1 MTGRQ
6 AIIRLKAKLN
16 SLDTASNRTVRPE
29 LALLFLNDAY
39 NKLVDAK
46 YEKTQQGDSTAF
58 QLNQKTTDDLN
69 HLTVTETVVPTK
81 IGDEYEVSLLSLTN
95 YSHHLR
101 SVLDILYKSKT
112 YKVNKINYK
121 TIDTLGTVFD
131 DPFNSTE
138 PLNPIVY
145 FENNKII
152 VISDNFSVT
161 NHKITYLKSPNLI
174 TLEEEIAAPFVDSI
188 IDVASWMILESWGD
202 QRAQSK
208 ITIDKLIEN
217 E

>member
-46 YEKTQQGDSTAF
+46 YEKAQQEDSTAF

-69 HLTVTETVVPTK
+69 HLTVTENVVPTK
-81 IGDEYEVSLLSLTN
+81 VGNEYEVSLLSLAN

-121 TIDTLGTVFD
+121 TLDTLGTVFD

-174 TLEEEIAAPFVDSI
+174 TLDEEITAPFGDSI

>member
-46 YEKTQQGDSTAF
+46 YEKTQQDDSTAF

-69 HLTVTETVVPTK
+69 HLTSTISVTPYK
-81 IGDEYEVSLLSLTN
+81 IENEYIVDLTELDSYN
-95 YSHHLR
+95 HHLR
-101 SVLDILYKSKT
+101 SVLEILYEGKT
-112 YKVNKINYK
+112 YKVNKLNYK
-121 TIDTLGTVFD
+121 SIDTIGTVFD

-145 FENNKII
+145 FEDNKII
-152 VISDNFSVT
+152 VLTDNFSVSK
-161 NHKITYLKSPNLI
+161 HKITYLKSPKDI
-174 TLEEEIAAPFVDSI
+174 TLDGVIEAPFVDSI
-188 IDVASWMILESWGD
+188 IDVATWMILESWGD

>member
-46 YEKTQQGDSTAF
+46 YEKTQQDDSTAF

-69 HLTVTETVVPTK
+69 HLTSTISVTPYK
-81 IGDEYEVSLLSLTN
+81 IENEYIVDLTELGSYN
-95 YSHHLR
+95 HHLR
-101 SVLDILYKSKT
+101 SVLEILYEGKT
-112 YKVNKINYK
+112 YKVNKLNYK
-121 TIDTLGTVFD
+121 SIDTIGTVFD

-145 FENNKII
+145 FEDNKII
-152 VISDNFSVT
+152 VLTDNFSVSK
-161 NHKITYLKSPNLI
+161 HKITYLKSPKEI
-174 TLEEEIAAPFVDSI
+174 TLDGVIEAPFVDSI
-188 IDVASWMILESWGD
+188 IDVATWMILESWGD
-202 QRAQSK
+202 PRSQSK

>member
-46 YEKTQQGDSTAF
+46 YEKTQQEDSTAF

-69 HLTVTETVVPTK
+69 HLTVTDNVVPVK
-81 IGDEYEVSLLSLTN
+81 VGNEYEVSLLSLAN

-174 TLEEEIAAPFVDSI
+174 TLDEEITAPFGDSI
-188 IDVASWMILESWGD
+188 IDVDSWMILESWGD

-208 ITIDKLIEN
+208 ITIDKLVEN

>member
-46 YEKTQQGDSTAF
+46 YEKTQQEDSTAF

-69 HLTVTETVVPTK
+69 HLTVTENVVPTK
-81 IGDEYEVSLLSLTN
+81 VGNEYEVSLLSLAN

-174 TLEEEIAAPFVDSI
+174 TLEEEISAPFVDSI

>member
-1 MTGRQ
+1 MTGKQ
-6 AIIRLKAKLN
+6 AILRLKAKLN

-39 NKLVDAK
+39 NKLVEAK
-46 YEKTQQGDSTAF
+46 YDKTQQGDSTAF

-69 HLTVTETVVPTK
+69 HLTVTEELVPTK
-81 IGDEYEVSLLSLTN
+81 IGDEYVITITDLPN

-101 SVLDILYKSKT
+101 SVLHVLYAGKNYSVTKL
-112 YKVNKINYK
+112 NYK
-121 TIDTLGTVFD
+121 TLDTIGTVFE

-145 FENNKII
+145 FTDNKII
-152 VISDNFSVT
+152 VLTDGFNVAK
-161 NHKITYLKSPNLI
+161 HKVTYLKSPDII
-174 TLEEEIAAPFVDSI
+174 TLEDEIKAPFVDSI
-188 IDVASWMILESWGD
+188 IDVAAWMILESWGD

>member
-29 LALLFLNDAY
+29 MALLFLNDAY
-39 NKLVDAK
+39 SKLVDAK
-46 YEKTQQGDSTAF
+46 YEKTQQEDSTAY

-69 HLTVTETVVPTK
+69 HLTVTTSIVPTK
-81 IGDEYEVSLLSLTN
+81 IEDEYVVDLTELDSYN
-95 YSHHLR
+95 HHLR
-101 SVLDILYKSKT
+101 SVLDIQFEGKT
-112 YKVNKINYK
+112 YKVNKLNYK
-121 TIDTLGTVFD
+121 SLDTIGTVFD

-145 FENNKII
+145 FENNKIV
-152 VISDNFSVT
+152 VITDNFYVT
-161 NHKITYLKSPNLI
+161 NHKITYLKNPTTI
-174 TLEEEIAAPFVDSI
+174 TLEDVIEAPFVDSI
-188 IDVASWMILESWGD
+188 IDVATWMILESWGD
-202 QRAQSK
+202 PRSQSK

>member
-39 NKLVDAK
+39 SKLVDAK
-46 YEKTQQGDSTAF
+46 YEKTQQEDSTAF

-69 HLTVTETVVPTK
+69 HLTNTIYVTPTK
-81 IGDEYEVSLLSLTN
+81 VGDEYIVELTELTN

-101 SVLDILYKSKT
+101 SSLEVQFEGKTYRVNKLNYKS
-112 YKVNKINYK
+112 
-121 TIDTLGTVFD
+121 IDTIGTVFG

-145 FENNKII
+145 FESNKII
-152 VISDNFSVT
+152 VLTDNFSVSK
-161 NHKITYLKSPNLI
+161 HKITYLKSPSEI
-174 TLEEEIAAPFVDSI
+174 TLDSTIEAPFVDSI
-188 IDVASWMILESWGD
+188 IDVAAWLILESWGD
-202 QRAQSK
+202 PRAQSK

>member
-39 NKLVDAK
+39 SKLVDAK
-46 YEKTQQGDSTAF
+46 YEKTQQEDSTAF

-69 HLTVTETVVPTK
+69 HLTNTISVTPTK
-81 IGDEYEVSLLSLTN
+81 VGDEYIVELAELTN

-101 SVLDILYKSKT
+101 SSLEVQFEGKT
-112 YKVNKINYK
+112 YKVNKLNYK
-121 TIDTLGTVFD
+121 SIDTIGTVFD

-145 FENNKII
+145 FEGNKII
-152 VISDNFSVT
+152 VLTDNFGVSK
-161 NHKITYLKSPNLI
+161 HKITYLKYPSEI
-174 TLEEEIAAPFVDSI
+174 TLDSTIEAPFVDSI
-188 IDVASWMILESWGD
+188 IDVAAWLILESWGD
-202 QRAQSK
+202 PRAQSK

>member
-46 YEKTQQGDSTAF
+46 YEKTQQDDSTAF

-69 HLTVTETVVPTK
+69 HLTVTVYTVPVK
-81 IGDEYEVSLLSLTN
+81 VGDEYIVDLRELDS

-101 SVLDILYKSKT
+101 SSLEILYDGKT
-112 YKVNKINYK
+112 LKVNKLNYK
-121 TIDTLGTVFD
+121 SIDTIGTVFD

-145 FENNKII
+145 FEDNKII
-152 VISDNFSVT
+152 VITDNFSVSK
-161 NHKITYLKSPNLI
+161 HKITYLKYPKEI
-174 TLEEEIAAPFVDSI
+174 TLDGVIEAPFVDSI
-188 IDVASWMILESWGD
+188 IDVATWMILESWGD
-202 QRAQSK
+202 PRAQSK

>member
-1 MTGRQ
+1 MLGKQ
-6 AIIRLKAKLN
+6 AVIRLKAKLN

-29 LALLFLNDAY
+29 VALLFLNDAY
-39 NKLVDAK
+39 SKLVDAK
-46 YEKTQQGDSTAF
+46 YEKTQQGDSTAY

-69 HLTVTETVVPTK
+69 HLTSTVSTVPVK
-81 IGDEYEVSLLSLTN
+81 VGDEYIVDLIELDS

-101 SVLDILYKSKT
+101 SVLDIQFEGKT
-112 YKVNKINYK
+112 YKVNKLNYK
-121 TIDTLGTVFD
+121 SLDTIGTVFD

-145 FENNKII
+145 FENNKI
-152 VISDNFSVT
+152 VVVTDNFSVT
-161 NHKITYLKSPNLI
+161 NHKITYLKSPATI
-174 TLEEEIAAPFVDSI
+174 TLEGIIEAPFVDSI
-188 IDVASWMILESWGD
+188 IDVAAWMILESWGD
-202 QRAQSK
+202 PRAQSK

>member
-69 HLTVTETVVPTK
+69 HLTVTDNVVPIK
-81 IGDEYEVSLLSLTN
+81 VGDEYEVSLLSLTN

-174 TLEEEIAAPFVDSI
+174 TLEEEIAAPFVNSI

-208 ITIDKLIEN
+208 ITIDKLVEN